1 MVRFGA
7 QWMKEK
13 SDLVRERRY
22 AQRERFRQEGRE
34 EGREDI
40 LNRLPESERIR
51 ILTELETDK
60 RDDPGPKQLT
70 RERKS
75 AKPRL
80 SRRGF

>member
-34 EGREDI
+34 DI

-60 RDDPGPKQLT
+60 RDDPGPK
-70 RERKS
+70 
-75 AKPRL
+75 
-80 SRRGF
+80 